1 MSAAPLV
8 YIYGDE
14 PLLMDRAWGCAVS
27 CPPLAY
33 IYCTEPLLLD
43 RAGVAP

>member
-1 MSAAPLV
+1 MV

-14 PLLMDRAWGCAVS
+14 PLLMDRACGCAVS
-27 CPPLAY
+27 CPPLVY
-33 IYCTEPLLLD
+33 IYGTEPLLLA